1 MTLKWSVSQN
11 STARIADF
19 EQKREDLYYP
29 YKEEMVDEALLA
41 VASAL
46 ETDVTKSNLVY
57 DKDWFFT
64 IQWLKAVYYGPY
76 YMTHT
81 LWSLTFMVSY
91 LMVSYRYD

>member
-11 STARIADF
+11 STARIFDF

-46 ETDVTKSNLVY
+46 ETDVTRSNLVY

-64 IQWLKAVYYGPY
+64 IHWLKAVLYDSY
-76 YMTHT
+76 
-81 LWSLTFMVSY
+81 FMVSY
-91 LMVSYRYD
+91 LYGLLPYGLLPV